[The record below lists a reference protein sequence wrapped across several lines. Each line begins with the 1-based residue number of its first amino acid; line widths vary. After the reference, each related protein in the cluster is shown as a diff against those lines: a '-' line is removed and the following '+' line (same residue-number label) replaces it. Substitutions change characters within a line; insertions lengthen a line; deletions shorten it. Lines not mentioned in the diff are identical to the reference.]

1 MPLFRLTVNG
11 KEYSADVDSDTP
23 LLWVLRD
30 NLGFTGTKY
39 GCGQGLCGSCTV
51 LMNGEPVLSCSMSVS
66 EASGKSFTTIEGL
79 GSDNPLVKLWIE
91 EEASQCGY
99 CQPGQVLTASSLLK
113 KNPDP
118 TDSEIENVMSG
129 IICRCGTYTRIRKV
143 IRRAAKEGG
152 IR

>member
-11 KEYSADVDSDTP
+11 KEYSADVDADTP

-51 LMNGEPVLSCSMSVS
+51 LMNGEPVLSCSISVS
-66 EASGKSFTTIEGL
+66 EASEKSFTTIEGL

-118 TDSEIENVMSG
+118 SDSEIENAMSG

-143 IRRAAKEGG
+143 IRRVAKEGG
-152 IR
+152 MR